1 MNLADLTLSAPA
13 LGVLNMLLFVG
24 TPACLLYIWVRGFPK
39 PARPVPRDELISTF
53 FGLILLIFSVWM
65 FAAYGATAV
74 LRHLSP
80 DVRLTTA
87 NLIAVIVAIYVG
99 VLLIIQFRPH
109 GIERLGLAPHQFKPG
124 LVRGFGALLLI
135 LPWVLWTNLGV
146 EAALKYFHRTSQTEH
161 EIFKMWSGEGAHST
175 AFKVTAILTAVLI
188 APIFEEIL
196 FRGLIQTLFLR
207 MFEGQP
213 KPPVQSQT
221 DSGPIPMDQPIPQP
235 SPVLAYETPA
245 APQLAATPWRHYLA
259 ILLTAA
265 LFAIVH
271 QPWTIQPSIF
281 VLALGLGLAY
291 ERTGN
296 LWTSITI
303 HALFNTFNIFLFL
316 QSTPT

>member
-1 MNLADLTLSAPA
+1 MILADLTLSAPA

-24 TPACLLYIWVRGFPK
+24 TPACLLYLWVRGFPK
-39 PARPVPRDELISTF
+39 PTRPVPRDEFISTF
-53 FGLILLIFSVWM
+53 FGLILLIFSIWM
-65 FAAYGATAV
+65 FAAIAATAL

-87 NLIAVIVAIYVG
+87 NLIAVIVAIYVAL
-99 VLLIIQFRPH
+99 VLISQFRPH

-124 LVRGFGALLLI
+124 VMRGLGALLLI

-161 EIFKMWSGEGAHST
+161 EIFKMWSGEGGHST
-175 AFKVTAILTAVLI
+175 AFKITAIITAVLI

-207 MFEGQP
+207 MFQGRP
-213 KPPVQSQT
+213 VPPVQSQT
-221 DSGPIPMDQPIPQP
+221 DPEPMLVDQPIPQP

-245 APQLAATPWRHYLA
+245 VPQPHTAFWRHYLA
-259 ILLTAA
+259 ILITAA

-316 QSTPT
+316 QSTAT